1 MYQRQRSLSIGR
13 AKLKTGNLQQQ
24 QQQPQLELGY
34 VGKSASHQLGTSTG
48 ATVSGRIPWR
58 SLCSTVHLYQYWD
71 CGERREAVHIT
82 WYSNSSITKPVRAP
96 QNWVSPLKIL
106 LKLNFFSHQLIEL
119 ALPLSNV

>member
-48 ATVSGRIPWR
+48 ATISGRTPW
-58 SLCSTVHLYQYWD
+58 SLLCSTVHLYQYRD
-71 CGERREAVHIT
+71 CGERREAVHVT
-82 WYSNSSITKPVRAP
+82 CYSSITEPVRAP
-96 QNWVSPLKIL
+96 QKLGKPSENPLE
-106 LKLNFFSHQLIEL
+106 IEL
-119 ALPLSNV
+119 LQPSLN